1 MIDKTAPRRLSKPRI
16 ASMIT
21 IDLVAL
27 LIGLYLFSWFRSRDL
42 DAAILALVSSL
53 VFAGFFNLVIV
64 LVSLKP

>member
-1 MIDKTAPRRLSKPRI
+1 MIEAAPPRLSKARI
-16 ASMIT
+16 ALMIA

-27 LIGLYLFSWFRSRDL
+27 AIGLWLFSWLRSRDF

>member
-1 MIDKTAPRRLSKPRI
+1 MIDPTAPRRLSKPQI
-16 ASMIT
+16 ASMIA

-27 LIGLYLFSWFRSRDL
+27 LIGLYLFSWLRSRDL

-53 VFAGFFNLVIV
+53 VFGGFFNLVIV

>member
-1 MIDKTAPRRLSKPRI
+1 MIDPTAPRRLSKPRI
-16 ASMIT
+16 VAMIA

-27 LIGLYLFSWFRSRDL
+27 LVGLYLFSWLRSRDL

-53 VFAGFFNLVIV
+53 VFGGFFNLVIV